1 MTPSVQQQQSR
12 RGLTVSVP
20 AAGYLEQDLCSL
32 GSLASTAGRVFSF
45 SVTSTLRCMP
55 HTGRRVC
62 LLPHAW
68 DMLARNGAPQ
78 GLTD

>member
-1 MTPSVQQQQSR
+1 MSSSNSHE
-12 RGLTVSVP
+12 GLTVSVP
-20 AAGYLEQDLCSL
+20 AAWYLEQDLCSL

-62 LLPHAW
+62 LLAHAW

-78 GLTD
+78 RLTD